1 MKKTI
6 LFYIAFMLSVVV
18 SAQTISWEDVTSDYE
33 FPEGLRL
40 IHGTIPGNNTFFA
53 YYYEVDIN
61 NPDIAIRPYLK
72 AAPTQVHQF
81 SQEVGAYGAI
91 NGGFFAGTSSVS
103 SVVFPNEV
111 PARNLISVV
120 RNGKTYPVIRSI
132 FALNQ
137 DRSMSA
143 GWVYHHSYAFDDI
156 YLYDAPMPYACDDP
170 NPLPVPLKADGTV
183 YENIAYGLGG
193 GPILIKDG
201 EVNITYCEE
210 IFWGSGV
217 FMTDYRPRTAVGY
230 TLDNKAILFVT
241 NHMMIGEMADI
252 LHDLGCHE
260 AMNLDGGGSTAMAA
274 GGQSIYNQGRA
285 VPTILAV
292 VHSDS
297 LNIPKVP
304 LFEKTMDTN
313 DEGVTSE
320 GNWFATANEGYWVSP
335 SMLHGLASHDEYYEF
350 PLNLPEAAEYEVFG
364 WWTSHANRAADT
376 PFIITHA
383 DGTTEVAVDQSI
395 GGSMW
400 NYIGTFN
407 FSGSAE
413 ENIRITAGATT
424 NQFVVADGIRI
435 VSYDPV
441 FASDENTLAHIEGVD
456 DISVPFGTPKE
467 EALAQLSQQTTIT
480 DTSNET
486 HTVDLTWE
494 SETYTADVAGDYQ
507 ALASFEL
514 PEGVSQTDPPTPL
527 EMHATI
533 TVEEDPA
540 TTTFDM
546 AGAAFNVYPN
556 PGTGRFT
563 LTGDFDVEHQV
574 TIINLAGTELFT
586 TTFNGFF
593 NKEINLE
600 RQSAGIYVLRIS
612 GSQVNKNVKLIIQ

>member
-1 MKKTI
+1 MKRPV
-6 LFYIAFMLSVVV
+6 LFYIAFLLSVMV
-18 SAQTISWEDVTSDYE
+18 SAQTITWEDVTSDYE

-40 IHGTIPGNNTFFA
+40 IHGTIPGNNSFFA

-72 AAPTQVHQF
+72 ADPTQVHQF

-120 RNGKTYPVIRSI
+120 RNGKTYPVIRPI

-143 GWVYHHSYAFDDI
+143 EWVYHHSYAFDDI
-156 YLYDAPMPYACDDP
+156 YIYDEPMPYACDDP
-170 NPLPVPLKADGTV
+170 NPLPVPLKADGYV

-193 GPILIKDG
+193 GPMLIKDG

-252 LHDLGCHE
+252 LFDLGCHE

-285 VPTILAV
+285 VPTILTV

-350 PLNLPEAAEYEVFG
+350 PLDLPEAAEYEVYG
-364 WWTSHANRAADT
+364 WWTSHANRAVDT
-376 PFIITHA
+376 PFLITHA
-383 DGTTEVAVDQSI
+383 EGTTEVAVDQSI

-413 ENIRITAGATT
+413 ENVRITAGATT
-424 NQFVVADGIRI
+424 NQYVVADGIRI

-441 FASDENTLAHIEGVD
+441 FASDNTLANIDGVD

-467 EALAQLSQQTTIT
+467 NALAQLSQQTTIT
-480 DTSNET
+480 DTNNET
-486 HTVDLTWE
+486 HTVDLTWD
-494 SETYTADVAGDYQ
+494 SENYTADVAGDYQ
-507 ALASFEL
+507 ALATFEL
-514 PEGVSQTDPPTPL
+514 PGGVAQTDPPTPL
-527 EMHATI
+527 EVHATI

-540 TTTFDM
+540 TSTHDM
-546 AGAAFNVYPN
+546 ADTSFNVYPN

-563 LTGDFDVEHQV
+563 LTGDFDSEHDIA
-574 TIINLAGTELFT
+574 IINLSGTELFT
-586 TTFNGFF
+586 TTISGFF

-600 RQSAGIYVLRIS
+600 RQSSGIYILRVS
-612 GSQVNKNVKLIIQ
+612 GNQVNKSQKLIIQ